1 MYCICSCIMSQTFC
15 RFYLDR
21 LGIITSYYNQ
31 ITRNDSKNY
40 EKTNEAS
47 TSVPRPL
54 MPNVICLTLQK
65 AQDLIQ
71 DQGVFLSRSE
81 DATGQNRNQ
90 LVDSNWIVIEQNL
103 KPGEQFSEGDA
114 VLQVLKEVEAK
125 DRGLC
130 Q

>member
-1 MYCICSCIMSQTFC
+1 MRRFPPTIFFVVVFGTIASCGSDN
-15 RFYLDR
+15 L
-21 LGIITSYYNQ
+21 
-31 ITRNDSKNY
+31 DSKNT
-40 EKTNEAS
+40 ENVSKVS
-47 TSVPRPL
+47 TSVPRPI

-71 DQGVFLSRSE
+71 DQGVYFSRSE

-90 LVDSNWIVIEQNL
+90 IMDSNWIVVDQNL

-114 VLQVLKEVEAK
+114 VLQVLKTDEVN

>member
-1 MYCICSCIMSQTFC
+1 MRPLLPTIF
-15 RFYLDR
+15 FGVF
-21 LGIITSYYNQ
+21 LGAVAACGSDTI
-31 ITRNDSKNY
+31 DSKNY
-40 EKTNEAS
+40 EKANEAS
-47 TSVPRPL
+47 TSVPRPI

-71 DQGVFLSRSE
+71 DQGVFFSRSE

-114 VLQVLKEVEAK
+114 VLQVMKEAEARN
-125 DRGLC
+125 RGLC